1 MNRISKSS
9 PDYNIINFVD
19 IENCKTYSDKQLET
33 NWKGLVKLN
42 VDKNTRSFA
51 GNKIIYHYMM
61 PHLLRVYRDTKNYEL
76 LVDIFADPTKKKKW
90 IDQTIKINRRK
101 KLDYIEPVDIFECYR
116 LCRGSIQFFKPAT
129 TKYLCSKFG
138 ATKMLDPTAGWGGRL
153 LGARSLGIEYTGIDT
168 NVNLKPQYDKM
179 IEKYGGNMIYDSCL
193 NVDFSQ
199 IDYDFVLTSPPY
211 MNLEKYECMELFS
224 SNENYYREFL
234 IPLIEKCKKYIK
246 NNGVVCI
253 NISDYMYTD
262 YLKYGGNKCNAILPL
277 KQQMGGKKCKE
288 FIYIW

>member
-33 NWKGLVKLN
+33 NWRGLVKLN

-90 IDQTIKINRRK
+90 IDYTIKINRRK

-129 TKYLCSKFG
+129 TKYLCNKFG

-168 NVNLKPQYDKM
+168 NINLKPSYDKM

-193 NVDFSQ
+193 NIDFSQ

-211 MNLEKYECMELFS
+211 MNLEKYECMKLFS

-253 NISDYMYTD
+253 NISDYMYDD
-262 YLKYGGNKCNAILPL
+262 YLKYGGNKCNEILPL